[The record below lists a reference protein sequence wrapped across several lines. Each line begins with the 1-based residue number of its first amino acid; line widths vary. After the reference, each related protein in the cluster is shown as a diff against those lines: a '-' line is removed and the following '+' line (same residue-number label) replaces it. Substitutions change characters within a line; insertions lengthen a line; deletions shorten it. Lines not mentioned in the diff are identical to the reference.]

1 MRAEQR
7 RQRMLE
13 EIRRRATASVEDL
26 AAALDVSK
34 MTVHRDLDLLSQ
46 QRLVRKM
53 RGGATML
60 PSVLF
65 EADYRQRQQLNRQL
79 KLRLA
84 EAAAELIE
92 PGMAIALDDS
102 TTVAPI
108 APLLRD
114 KRPLTVLTNSLP
126 LMVELGEVEDIT
138 VISVGG
144 TYDRIA
150 RAFFG
155 RVTEEAIGSLWI
167 DLVIMSASA
176 VRNCT
181 TYYFDADIARTK
193 QAFLDIAD
201 RKVAIFDTSKFE
213 KSGLHKFVHLSAF
226 DRVMIAG
233 PLPPE
238 TWAQLVEEG
247 VSCRRVDGATDQRPE
262 DRERIAP

>member
-1 MRAEQR
+1 MRK
-7 RQRMLE
+7 
-13 EIRRRATASVEDL
+13 V
-26 AAALDVSK
+26 
-34 MTVHRDLDLLSQ
+34 
-46 QRLVRKM
+46 

-65 EADYRQRQQLNRQL
+65 EADYRQREQLNRTL
-79 KLRLA
+79 KLALA

-108 APLLRD
+108 ARLLRD

-126 LMVELGEVEDIT
+126 LMTELAEVDDIT
-138 VISVGG
+138 VIAAGG

-155 RVTEEAIGSLWI
+155 RVAEEAIGSLWI

-201 RKVAIFDTSKFE
+201 RKVAIVDASKFQ

-226 DRVMIAG
+226 DEVLIAG
-233 PLPPE
+233 QLPAE
-238 TWAQLVEEG
+238 TWARLGEEG
-247 VSCRRVDGATDQRPE
+247 VTYRRIEPEAAERPE
-262 DRERIAP
+262 SRERTAP

>member
-1 MRAEQR
+1 MRAELR
-7 RQRMLE
+7 RQKMLE
-13 EIRRRATASVEDL
+13 VIRRHATASVDEL
-26 AAALDVSK
+26 ATALSVSK
-34 MTVHRDLDLLSQ
+34 MTVHRDLDHLSQ

-65 EADYRQRQQLNRQL
+65 EADYRQREQLNQPL
-79 KLRLA
+79 KLALA
-84 EAAAELIE
+84 DAAAELVE
-92 PGMAIALDDS
+92 PGMCIALDDS

-108 APLLRD
+108 APLLRE

-126 LMVELGEVEDIT
+126 LMTELAEVEDIT

-150 RAFFG
+150 KAFFG
-155 RVTEEAIGSLWI
+155 RVTEDAIGSLWI

-226 DRVMIAG
+226 DEVMIAG
-233 PLPPE
+233 PSPAEMWTRLG
-238 TWAQLVEEG
+238 EEG
-247 VSCRRVDGATDQRPE
+247 VHYRRVEALPAGDSNGRS
-262 DRERIAP
+262 R

>member
-13 EIRRRATASVEDL
+13 EIRRRSTASVEEL
-26 AAALDVSK
+26 ASALDVSK

-65 EADYRQRQQLNRQL
+65 EADYRQREQLNRAQ
-79 KLRLA
+79 KQRLA

-102 TTVAPI
+102 TTVAQI
-108 APLLRD
+108 APLLRA

-126 LMVELGEVEDIT
+126 LMVELAEVEDLT

-150 RAFFG
+150 RGFFG

-201 RKVAIFDTSKFE
+201 RKVVAFDSSKFE

-226 DRVMIAG
+226 DEVLIAG
-233 PLPPE
+233 AVPPE
-238 TWAQLVEEG
+238 TWAQMVEEG
-247 VSCRRVDGATDQRPE
+247 VPCRHLDAADEDPE
-262 DRERIAP
+262 RSPT